1 MPLVR
6 SIEGEQELTIEGR
19 DFALEAG
26 DGEGFFGLSVVKLLG
41 EGGVGAADAIEE
53 PAVEGGGVLG
63 VKLDVCLG
71 LDGEGDADQFGLGWD
86 GEARHD
92 DFI

>member
-1 MPLVR
+1 MKLA
-6 SIEGEQELTIEGR
+6 IEGR
-19 DFALEAG
+19 NFALEAG
-26 DGEGFFGLSVVKLLG
+26 DSKRLFVLSIVELLG
-41 EGGVGAADAIEE
+41 ESRVGATDAIEE

-63 VKLDVCLG
+63 GELDIGLG